1 MANILYN
8 KSKSKEKEDSKV
20 MSPEENNIRRANLQL
35 ENIDALLQE
44 MVDKVII
51 QYQEEISSG
60 TEEKDI
66 KVENFNEIKGFKTKI
81 NAININGNE
90 DLLRKI
96 NVKYKEAINILEK
109 GIEENDEKY
118 KTVLE
123 RSNSRN

>member
-81 NAININGNE
+81 NAININGNA
-90 DLLRKI
+90 DLLIKI
-96 NVKYKEAINILEK
+96 NAKYKEAINILEK

>member
-35 ENIDALLQE
+35 EKIDALLQE
-44 MVDKVII
+44 MVDEVII

-66 KVENFNEIKGFKTKI
+66 KVENFNEIKGLKTKI

-96 NVKYKEAINILEK
+96 DVKYKEAINILEK

>member
-1 MANILYN
+1 
-8 KSKSKEKEDSKV
+8 
-20 MSPEENNIRRANLQL
+20 
-35 ENIDALLQE
+35 

-90 DLLRKI
+90 DLLIKI
-96 NVKYKEAINILEK
+96 NAKYKEAINILEK

>member
-8 KSKSKEKEDSKV
+8 KSKEKEDSKV
-20 MSPEENNIRRANLQL
+20 MSPEGNNIRRANLQL
-35 ENIDALLQE
+35 EKIDALLQE
-44 MVDKVII
+44 MVDEVII
-51 QYQEEISSG
+51 QYQQEISSG

-96 NVKYKEAINILEK
+96 DVKYKEAINILEK

>member
-35 ENIDALLQE
+35 EKIDALLQE
-44 MVDKVII
+44 MVDEVII

-60 TEEKDI
+60 IDEKDI

-90 DLLRKI
+90 DLLIKI
-96 NVKYKEAINILEK
+96 NAKYKEAINILEK

>member
-20 MSPEENNIRRANLQL
+20 MSPEENNIRRANVQL
-35 ENIDALLQE
+35 EKIDALLQE
-44 MVDKVII
+44 MVDEVII

-66 KVENFNEIKGFKTKI
+66 KVEN
-81 NAININGNE
+81 AININGNE

-96 NVKYKEAINILEK
+96 NVKYEEAINILEK

>member
-90 DLLRKI
+90 DLLIKI
-96 NVKYKEAINILEK
+96 NAKYKEAINILEK

>member
-44 MVDKVII
+44 MVDRVII

-96 NVKYKEAINILEK
+96 NVKYEEAINILEK